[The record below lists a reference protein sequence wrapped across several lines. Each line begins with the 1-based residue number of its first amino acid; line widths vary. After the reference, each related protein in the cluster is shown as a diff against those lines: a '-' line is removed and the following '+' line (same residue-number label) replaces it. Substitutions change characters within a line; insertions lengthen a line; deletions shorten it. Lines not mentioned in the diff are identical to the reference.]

1 VKRAKKPKKP
11 KLAPSTRPH
20 QAIILAVDPGENS
33 GWSIWDRGLLCEWGE
48 VDVFDAAA
56 VVAVLEKALEWYAD
70 PAIKCVLAIERPFQ
84 RRAEQGGFNTTTTG
98 TADKI
103 WRTHA
108 QRAGFSKRVARV
120 YPATWRAR
128 VLGSPWHMA
137 KREAVREHEQ
147 KRAPQV
153 VADNGFDRGDADHRD
168 PGPDA
173 CPAILIGKWATH
185 AGEVAAV
192 LAKRPRQ
199 RKAAR

>member
-1 VKRAKKPKKP
+1 VG
-11 KLAPSTRPH
+11 
-20 QAIILAVDPGENS
+20 AVIG
-33 GWSIWDRGLLCEWGE
+33 
-48 VDVFDAAA
+48 
-56 VVAVLEKALEWYAD
+56 KALGVSATEGV
-70 PAIKCVLAIERPFQ
+70 PCVLVAERPFQ
-84 RRAEQGGFNTTTTG
+84 RRADQGGFNTTTTG

-103 WRTHA
+103 WREHA
-108 QRAGFSKRVARV
+108 KRSGFGKRIVRC

-192 LAKRPRQ
+192 LEKRPRA
-199 RKAAR
+199 RKVANGR